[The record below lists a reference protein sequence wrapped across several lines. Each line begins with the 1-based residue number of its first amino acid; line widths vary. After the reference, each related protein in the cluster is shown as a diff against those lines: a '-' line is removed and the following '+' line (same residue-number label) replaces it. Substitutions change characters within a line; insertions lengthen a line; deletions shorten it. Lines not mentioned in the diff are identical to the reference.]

1 MHFVISSI
9 SWARLPHLS
18 IQQRLNLKMPFS
30 SILLSVSL
38 FLILSLLKISEG
50 EGKKLKSRFD
60 FSKVSSI
67 LNYPEVKIFL
77 IFEIKLN
84 KVSLF
89 CEMSPLANTILLSAR
104 KISINLCDFEVNFAT
119 FRLI

>member
-1 MHFVISSI
+1 MYFVISSI

-30 SILLSVSL
+30 SILRSVSL

-89 CEMSPLANTILLSAR
+89 CEISTCKHNSTFSAKNIHKFIMR
-104 KISINLCDFEVNFAT
+104 F
-119 FRLI
+119 